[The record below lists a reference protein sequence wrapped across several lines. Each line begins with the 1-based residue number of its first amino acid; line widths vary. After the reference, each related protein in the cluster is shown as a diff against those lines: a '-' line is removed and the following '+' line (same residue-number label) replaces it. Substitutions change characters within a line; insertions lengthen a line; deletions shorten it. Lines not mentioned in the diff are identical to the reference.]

1 MAERTKAKK
10 GEPVSV
16 RDAYGETL
24 VELGR
29 VRQDLVVLDADLSRS
44 TKTQYFAREY
54 PDRFFNIGISEADM
68 MGTAAG
74 LASCGK
80 LVFASTFAIFASG
93 RAWEQVRN
101 TICYSNFNV
110 KIVATHGG
118 ISVGEDGSSHQSIED
133 LALMRAIPNL
143 VVIAPC
149 DAQETRQAVLKIA
162 DYQGPVYMRL
172 MRPEVPTIYESGP
185 GFEIGR
191 AITLKEGG
199 DVTLIA
205 AGIMVFPALQAADVL
220 EAEGIG
226 ARVLDMH
233 TIKPLDEEAIEKAA
247 RETKGIV
254 TCEEHTIIG
263 GLGGAVSE
271 VISRT
276 SPCAIRMVGIEDR
289 FGESG
294 CKDDLFR
301 EFHLTPE
308 DIVKRAKEIV

>member
-1 MAERTKAKK
+1 MGERTKAKK

-101 TICYSNFNV
+101 TICYSSFNV

-133 LALMRAIPNL
+133 FALMRAIPNL

-185 GFEIGR
+185 DFEIGR

-220 EAEGIG
+220 EAEGIR
-226 ARVLDMH
+226 ARVIDMH

-247 RETKGIV
+247 RETRGIV

-271 VISRT
+271 VISRR

-308 DIVKRAKEIV
+308 DIVKRAKELL